1 MNNSYYNKDVY
12 NDLEPINKCTYFN
25 EWFKIVEPI
34 LLNDEFQ
41 RRKLFLHHE
50 NSVWEHSII
59 VSFKSFLV
67 AKFYNLNVYD
77 ATIAGLLHDF
87 YPQAWQFNQELYD
100 LDPTYFLRYFK
111 KHKNIKEWQ
120 GLVHGKEAALNAK
133 KYFPDFV
140 NKRILDSIKYH
151 MFPLTVIP
159 PHYLEGWIVTSMDK
173 KASVSVL
180 KDFKELPNYVG
191 IRTHRVRKDLYK

>member
-1 MNNSYYNKDVY
+1 MNNNYYNKDVY

-25 EWFKIVEPI
+25 EWYKLVEPI
-34 LLNDEFQ
+34 LLSDEFQ

-100 LDPTYFLRYFK
+100 LNPAYFQRYFK
-111 KHKNIKEWQ
+111 KHKNIKEWH
-120 GLVHGKEAALNAK
+120 GLVHGKEAAINAQK
-133 KYFPDFV
+133 FFPEMV
-140 NKRILDSIKYH
+140 NKCILDSIKYH

-159 PHYLEGWIVTSMDK
+159 PHYIEGWIVTSMDK

-191 IRTHRVRKDLYK
+191 IRTHKVGKN

>member
-67 AKFYNLNVYD
+67 LN
-77 ATIAGLLHDF
+77 TIIPTWAGTCSFHHSIGLL
-87 YPQAWQFNQELYD
+87 L
-100 LDPTYFLRYFK
+100 
-111 KHKNIKEWQ
+111 
-120 GLVHGKEAALNAK
+120 
-133 KYFPDFV
+133 
-140 NKRILDSIKYH
+140 
-151 MFPLTVIP
+151 
-159 PHYLEGWIVTSMDK
+159 
-173 KASVSVL
+173 
-180 KDFKELPNYVG
+180 
-191 IRTHRVRKDLYK
+191 

>member
-87 YPQAWQFNQELYD
+87 YP
-100 LDPTYFLRYFK
+100 
-111 KHKNIKEWQ
+111 H
-120 GLVHGKEAALNAK
+120 
-133 KYFPDFV
+133 
-140 NKRILDSIKYH
+140 
-151 MFPLTVIP
+151 
-159 PHYLEGWIVTSMDK
+159 LEV
-173 KASVSVL
+173 
-180 KDFKELPNYVG
+180 
-191 IRTHRVRKDLYK
+191 

>member
-1 MNNSYYNKDVY
+1 MNNNYYNKDVY

-25 EWFKIVEPI
+25 EWYKIVEPI

-87 YPQAWQFNQELYD
+87 YPQAWQYNQALYD
-100 LDPTYFLRYFK
+100 LDSSYFQRYFK
-111 KHKNIKEWQ
+111 KNKNIKEWH
-120 GLVHGKEAALNAK
+120 GLVHGKEAALNAQK
-133 KYFPDFV
+133 FFPDLV

-151 MFPLTVIP
+151 MFPLTIIP
-159 PHYLEGWIVTSMDK
+159 PHYIEGWIVTSMDK

-180 KDFKELPNYVG
+180 KDIKELPNYVG
-191 IRTHRVRKDLYK
+191 IRTHKVRKN

>member
-111 KHKNIKEWQ
+111 KHKNIKEWH

-180 KDFKELPNYVG
+180 KDFKELPNYV
-191 IRTHRVRKDLYK
+191 

>member
-111 KHKNIKEWQ
+111 KHKNIKEWH

-133 KYFPDFV
+133 NYFPDFV

-151 MFPLTVIP
+151 MFPLTIIP

-191 IRTHRVRKDLYK
+191 IRTHRVRKD

>member
-1 MNNSYYNKDVY
+1 MNNNYYNKDVY

-25 EWFKIVEPI
+25 EWYKIVEPI

-87 YPQAWQFNQELYD
+87 YPQAWQYNQALYD
-100 LDPTYFLRYFK
+100 LDSSYFQRYFK
-111 KHKNIKEWQ
+111 KNKNIKEWH
-120 GLVHGKEAALNAK
+120 GLVHGKEAALNAQK
-133 KYFPDFV
+133 FFPDLV

-151 MFPLTVIP
+151 MFPLTIIP
-159 PHYLEGWIVTSMDK
+159 PHYIEGWIVTSMDK

-180 KDFKELPNYVG
+180 KDLKELPNYVG
-191 IRTHRVRKDLYK
+191 IRTHKVRKN

>member
-1 MNNSYYNKDVY
+1 MNNNYYNKDVY

-25 EWFKIVEPI
+25 EWYKIVEPI

-87 YPQAWQFNQELYD
+87 YPQAWQYNQALYD
-100 LDPTYFLRYFK
+100 LDSSYFQRYFK
-111 KHKNIKEWQ
+111 KHKNIKEWH
-120 GLVHGKEAALNAK
+120 GLVHGKEAALNAQK
-133 KYFPDFV
+133 FFPDLV

-151 MFPLTVIP
+151 MFPLTIIP
-159 PHYLEGWIVTSMDK
+159 PHYIEGWIVTSMDK

-180 KDFKELPNYVG
+180 KDLKELPNYVG
-191 IRTHRVRKDLYK
+191 IRTHKVRKN

>member
-111 KHKNIKEWQ
+111 KHKNIKEWH
-120 GLVHGKEAALNAK
+120 GLVHGKEAALKAK

-151 MFPLTVIP
+151 MFPLTIIP

-191 IRTHRVRKDLYK
+191 IRTHRVRKD

>member
-1 MNNSYYNKDVY
+1 MNNNYYNKDVY

-25 EWFKIVEPI
+25 EWYKLVEPI
-34 LLNDEFQ
+34 LLSDEFQ

-87 YPQAWQFNQELYD
+87 YPQAWQFNQKLYD
-100 LDPTYFLRYFK
+100 LNPAYFQRYFK
-111 KHKNIKEWQ
+111 KHKSIKEWH
-120 GLVHGKEAALNAK
+120 GLVHGKEAAINAQK
-133 KYFPDFV
+133 FFPEMV
-140 NKRILDSIKYH
+140 NKCILDSIKYH

-159 PHYLEGWIVTSMDK
+159 PHYIEGWIVTSMDK

-191 IRTHRVRKDLYK
+191 IRTHKVGKN

>member
-1 MNNSYYNKDVY
+1 MKIEKSKYYNPNVY
-12 NDLEPINKCTYFN
+12 DDLDFINKCSYFN
-25 EWFKIVEPI
+25 EWYQLVLPI

-50 NSVWEHSII
+50 SSVWNHSIM

-87 YPQAWQFNQELYD
+87 YPQAWQYSEELYN
-100 LDPTYFLRYFK
+100 LDPSYLTRYFK
-111 KHKNIKEWQ
+111 KHKKLTELH
-120 GLVHGKEAALNAK
+120 GFVHGKEAAINAQ
-133 KYFPDFV
+133 KYFPQMV
-140 NKRILDSIKYH
+140 NERILDSIKYH

-159 PHYLEGWIVTSMDK
+159 PHYIEGWIVTSMDK
-173 KASVSVL
+173 KVSVSVF
-180 KDFKELPNYVG
+180 KDIKELPNYVG
-191 IRTHRVRKDLYK
+191 IRLHKVSK